1 MVLLPF
7 LSTERGGKGTGSVKA
22 GASATP
28 DASQDSDN
36 VITPAGTGKHEH
48 NVDAEGEE
56 GDPR

>member
-22 GASATP
+22 GASATNP
-28 DASQDSDN
+28 SQDSDN